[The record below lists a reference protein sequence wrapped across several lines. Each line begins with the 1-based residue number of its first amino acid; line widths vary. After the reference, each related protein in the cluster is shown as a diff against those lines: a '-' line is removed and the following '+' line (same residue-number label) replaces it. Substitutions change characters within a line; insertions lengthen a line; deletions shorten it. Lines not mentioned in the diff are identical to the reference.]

1 MARGERVDAVAAS
14 AFEATWSEQIAGASV
29 GAGKGPTSGSVERTG
44 HRQRIGMRRG
54 SGPGVKHGL
63 RIALLGGFELFDRG
77 GHVSVSEGSERL
89 LAFVALRGH
98 PDRRIV
104 VAGTLWPEVS
114 ERRSYASLR
123 STLARMDPVSRS
135 ALQVDS
141 LLVSLDGG
149 VTVDLR
155 AAQALAY
162 RLLNPAARPGEPD
175 LTPAALASLSADL
188 LPGWYDDW
196 VLLEAED
203 WRQLRLH
210 ALEALAGVLT
220 GGRRFGDATAAAQAA
235 IRAEPLRESAHA
247 ALIRIHLAEG
257 NQSEALREFDRYGRL
272 LQAELGL
279 QPTPQLRELV
289 AGLLGRRHARVTP
302 AG

>member
-1 MARGERVDAVAAS
+1 MARRERMDAVARAAS
-14 AFEATWSEQIAGASV
+14 DPTWSEQVRRGSLGAAG
-29 GAGKGPTSGSVERTG
+29 GPTSRPVERVG
-44 HRQRIGMRRG
+44 HQR
-54 SGPGVKHGL
+54 PNGVEARSRHGAKHSL

-77 GHVSVSEGSERL
+77 RHVSVSEGSERL
-89 LAFVALRGH
+89 LAFVALHGH

-123 STLARMDPVSRS
+123 STLARMDRISRS
-135 ALQVDS
+135 ALQVDP
-141 LLVSLDGG
+141 LLVSLDEG
-149 VTVDLR
+149 VGVDLR
-155 AAQALAY
+155 DAQALAH
-162 RLLNPAARPGEPD
+162 RLMDAATPPGKLD
-175 LTPAALASLSADL
+175 LTAAALASLSADL

-210 ALEALAGVLT
+210 ALEALADILT
-220 GGRRFGDATAAAQAA
+220 GRRRFGDATAAARAA

-257 NQSEALREFDRYGRL
+257 NQSEALREFDGYRRL
-272 LQAELGL
+272 LQTELGL
-279 QPTPQLRELV
+279 RPTPQLGELV
-289 AGLLGRRHARVTP
+289 AGLLGSVTR
-302 AG
+302 G